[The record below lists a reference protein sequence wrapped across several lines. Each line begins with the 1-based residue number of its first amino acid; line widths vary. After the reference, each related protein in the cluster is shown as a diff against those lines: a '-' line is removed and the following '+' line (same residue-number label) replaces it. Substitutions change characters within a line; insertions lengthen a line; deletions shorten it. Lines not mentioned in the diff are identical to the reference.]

1 VHYFSHDTRSGQTGC
16 FQTGFNKAL
25 GENVITID
33 SDLQVF
39 PEDIPLLINRMQEG
53 YELVNAIRNKRKHHP
68 LIVISSKTYNV
79 LMKIFF
85 NCPVKDAAS
94 NYTAIKTEF
103 VKNIKLVDND
113 HRYLIPIVQRRGLSK
128 ISEVEVRHAE
138 RKKGKAKYG
147 VSKAITGFPE
157 LVKAWLRIRKG
168 FYDERREE

>member
-1 VHYFSHDTRSGQTGC
+1 
-16 FQTGFNKAL
+16 
-25 GENVITID
+25 
-33 SDLQVF
+33 
-39 PEDIPLLINRMQEG
+39 
-53 YELVNAIRNKRKHHP
+53 
-68 LIVISSKTYNV
+68 
-79 LMKIFF
+79 
-85 NCPVKDAAS
+85 
-94 NYTAIKTEF
+94 
-103 VKNIKLVDND
+103 VDND